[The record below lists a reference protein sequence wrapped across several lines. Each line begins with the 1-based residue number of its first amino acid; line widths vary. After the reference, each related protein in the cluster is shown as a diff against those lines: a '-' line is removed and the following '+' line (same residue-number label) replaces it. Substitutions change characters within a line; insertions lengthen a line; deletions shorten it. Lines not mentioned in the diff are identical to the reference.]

1 LSPMEW
7 NRMLDQLVQQQSD
20 SAHNVVLLD
29 CRNCYESAV
38 GYFHVP
44 RATTLLSNTRKYSE
58 LPIVLIDQ
66 LSKQNAALRSASHIF
81 MYCTG
86 GVRCERASVFL
97 QAALSENLLC
107 NLGDKYLDDRPLM
120 PLIYQLHGGI
130 QRYIEYSS
138 KNENS
143 SSYFRG
149 KNFVFDLRRTDPT
162 VAPNGMEDF
171 VVVGKCL
178 VCEVAHDDYDN
189 GFAPSTNHEARCY
202 ECRILVLVCNRCR
215 PSVVCWGDEISEA
228 DERPK
233 LFCGG
238 LSPKECM
245 HMPPV
250 VEIRD

>member
-1 LSPMEW
+1 
-7 NRMLDQLVQQQSD
+7 
-20 SAHNVVLLD
+20 
-29 CRNCYESAV
+29 
-38 GYFHVP
+38 
-44 RATTLLSNTRKYSE
+44 
-58 LPIVLIDQ
+58 
-66 LSKQNAALRSASHIF
+66 
-81 MYCTG
+81 
-86 GVRCERASVFL
+86 
-97 QAALSENLLC
+97 
-107 NLGDKYLDDRPLM
+107 
-120 PLIYQLHGGI
+120 
-130 QRYIEYSS
+130 
-138 KNENS
+138 
-143 SSYFRG
+143 
-149 KNFVFDLRRTDPT
+149 
-162 VAPNGMEDF
+162 MEDF